1 MAPSPSSSTMAAAS
15 IHLLLLL
22 VIFPPSLLANIQ
34 LRSDTAQSDLD
45 FDLED
50 GLIESGA
57 EDETKKFLADSLLL
71 QQPGLEEL
79 EFDPGPFQLLP
90 AKVWFCSENLIL
102 IFKL

>member
-15 IHLLLLL
+15 IHQLLLL

-79 EFDPGPFQLLP
+79 EFFDLP
-90 AKVWFCSENLIL
+90 INTKSSLVFYL
-102 IFKL
+102 